1 MFLLIRMA
9 HHRVHQ
15 RHGAHRE
22 WRSSRDQGGRPNLS
36 TQSRTLHRFRF
47 DLIFMQTAVPPSPAF
62 AVPSLVFAQIFAS
75 VVCTA
80 GAHMLERAAKQAL
93 PANQSVQPTQRSLIL
108 AHFLPTNQ
116 SVQHTWR
123 RLLTLYYIRCV
134 QSLYYIGDT
143 FFEFG
148 KGLRPDAA
156 SRWASI
162 APTIES
168 LVANGRCVLLHN
180 ARIAHAMGARLC
192 PVHRASFCLTSL
204 RECFVCLWVRD

>member
-1 MFLLIRMA
+1 MLCVPSRVSLRMA

-15 RHGAHRE
+15 RHGAHSE
-22 WRSSRDQGGRPNLS
+22 WRSSRDQGGRPNPS
-36 TQSRTLHRFRF
+36 TQSRTRHHFRF
-47 DLIFMQTAVPPSPAF
+47 DLIFMQTAVPPSSAF
-62 AVPSLVFAQIFAS
+62 VVPSLLFAQLCSCFAHCW
-75 VVCTA
+75 CTHARARCRA
-80 GAHMLERAAKQAL
+80 GTVSEPVRA
-93 PANQSVQPTQRSLIL
+93 PTQRSSIL

-116 SVQHTWR
+116 SVQHTR
-123 RLLTLYYIRCV
+123 RYLLTLHYTRWV

-180 ARIAHAMGARLC
+180 ARIARAIGARLC
-192 PVHRASFCLTSL
+192 LVHRASFFLTFL
-204 RECFVCLWVRD
+204 

>member
-1 MFLLIRMA
+1 MCPLCSLLSFA
-9 HHRVHQ
+9 AVVH
-15 RHGAHRE
+15 
-22 WRSSRDQGGRPNLS
+22 
-36 TQSRTLHRFRF
+36 
-47 DLIFMQTAVPPSPAF
+47 
-62 AVPSLVFAQIFAS
+62 
-75 VVCTA
+75 TA
-80 GAHMLERAAKQAL
+80 GAHMLVRVAEQARS
-93 PANQSVQPTQRSLIL
+93 ANQSVQPTQHSSIL

-116 SVQHTWR
+116 SVQHTCR
-123 RLLTLYYIRCV
+123 CLLTLHNIRCV

-180 ARIAHAMGARLC
+180 ARIARAIGARLC
-192 PVHRASFCLTSL
+192 LVHRASFFLTFL
-204 RECFVCLWVRD
+204 